1 MDLDELT
8 RIWMYYQWTEDIN
21 EEHLKLRNQ
30 ACLIGSF
37 WNVEAAKKIMN
48 EDENTIAVSDEDFEK
63 ATQYMIEQN
72 RKPKKKRRRRKNKKI
87 VFNKGLDG

>member
-1 MDLDELT
+1 M
-8 RIWMYYQWTEDIN
+8 EDN
-21 EEHLKLRNQ
+21 KEESLKLRNQ

-37 WNVEAAKKIMN
+37 WNAEAAKKIMG

-72 RKPKKKRRRRKNKKI
+72 RKPKNKRRKRKKKKIIFNKKD
-87 VFNKGLDG
+87 LLE